1 MEGVQMAICRI
12 IESGITP
19 EQYDQM
25 RSRLGVGDS
34 PPPGASLHMAA
45 NGEDGKIRIVE
56 VWDSRE
62 EAEQWTEKVTAA
74 RQEAG
79 HGAVPAITYF
89 EVYNLTQ
96 A

>member
-1 MEGVQMAICRI
+1 MAICRI

-34 PPPGASLHMAA
+34 PPPGASLHLAA

-62 EAEQWTEKVTAA
+62 EAERWAEKVSAA

-79 HGAVPAITYF
+79 VGAPPSITYF
-89 EVYNLTQ
+89 DVYNLVR

>member
-1 MEGVQMAICRI
+1 MAICRI

-25 RSRLGVGDS
+25 RSRLGMGDS
-34 PPPGASLHMAA
+34 PPPGASLHLAA
-45 NGEDGKIRIVE
+45 KGDDGKIRIVE
-56 VWDSRE
+56 VWDSRD
-62 EAEQWTEKVTAA
+62 EAEHWTEKVTAA

-79 HGAVPAITYF
+79 VGAPPSITYF
-89 EVYNLTQ
+89 EVYNLRQ

>member
-1 MEGVQMAICRI
+1 MAICRI

-19 EQYDQM
+19 EQYDEM
-25 RSRLGVGDS
+25 RSRLGIGDS
-34 PPPGASLHMAA
+34 PPAGASLHLAA

-56 VWDSRE
+56 IWDSRD
-62 EAEQWTEKVTAA
+62 EAERWAEKVTAT

-79 HGAVPAITYF
+79 FGAPASITYF
-89 EVYNLTQ
+89 EVYNLRQ